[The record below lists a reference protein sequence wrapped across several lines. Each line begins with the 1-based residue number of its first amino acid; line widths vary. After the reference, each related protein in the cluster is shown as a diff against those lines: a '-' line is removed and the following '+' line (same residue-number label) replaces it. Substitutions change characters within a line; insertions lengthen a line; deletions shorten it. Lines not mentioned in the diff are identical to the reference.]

1 MFFSILSLTIV
12 ASPAEVTYRSKM
24 MTETPTDYLT
34 GQLLIAMPAMRDPRF
49 ARTVIFVCAHNDE
62 GAMGLVLNRLI
73 GSISF
78 EALLEELAI
87 GIEDTPEAWS
97 PPAIHFGGPMETGRG
112 FVLHSADYI
121 SVDSIPVNEHM
132 AVTST
137 VEILRDIALG
147 QGPGQAMLALGYAGW
162 GPGQLDDEMQENAWL
177 NVAAD
182 DGIIFDHDL
191 ENKWERAL
199 AKIGVDASLL
209 STEAGHA

>member
-1 MFFSILSLTIV
+1 MNLRILSVTIV
-12 ASPAEVTYRSKM
+12 ASTREVTYRSLM
-24 MTETPTDYLT
+24 MTETLPDYLT

-49 ARTVIFVCAHNDE
+49 ARSVIFVCAHNEE
-62 GAMGLVLNRLI
+62 GAMGRVLNRLI

-87 GIEDTPEAWS
+87 RIEDTPEAWS
-97 PPAIHFGGPMETGRG
+97 PPVIHFGGPMETGRG

-121 SVDSIPVNEHM
+121 SVDSIPVDGHM

-147 QGPGQAMLALGYAGW
+147 HGPAQAMLALGYAGW
-162 GPGQLDDEMQENAWL
+162 GPGQLDDEIQDNAWL
-177 NVAAD
+177 NVSAD
-182 DGIIFDHDL
+182 EDLIFDHDL
-191 ENKWERAL
+191 DNKWERAL